1 LRIFHCRARIG
12 ALAIGMIVSGCSTGG
27 AGAGPPNVDCPIDG
41 GPRSLPSEVL
51 DLTNFKL
58 TLPVDKPGKDALEIF
73 QPELSTLSDQYFHVT
88 CARDGVSFIAPSGG
102 AKTKWTHFARSEL
115 REMTDGGGTPAG
127 WSPNRGTHTMWLTEA
142 VFHLPTKRPE
152 VVTMQIHNATDD
164 IIMIYLK
171 RNLLYVQHNGTSLG
185 VLDGNYVLGTKFNAK
200 IVASNGIVQVYYN
213 GELKSVSSHTAEG
226 CFFKAGSYPH
236 SNPTFGEAPDAYSE
250 VVVYD
255 VKIQHE

>member
-1 LRIFHCRARIG
+1 LGSLAVGLTVAGCSSGAG
-12 ALAIGMIVSGCSTGG
+12 TAALADS
-27 AGAGPPNVDCPIDG
+27 VDCPVDG

-58 TLPVDKPGKDALEIF
+58 TLPIQQPGKDAVEIF
-73 QPELSTLSDQYFHVT
+73 QPELSRLSDQYFHVT
-88 CARDGVSFIAPSGG
+88 CARDGVAFVADCGG

-115 REMTDGGGTPAG
+115 REMTDDGGAPAS
-127 WSPNRGTHTMWLTEA
+127 WSVNRGTHTMWLTEA
-142 VFHLPTKRPE
+142 VMHLPTKRPE

-164 IIMIYLK
+164 IVMIYLK
-171 RNLLYVQHNGTSLG
+171 GKLLYVQHNGTSLG
-185 VLDGNYVLGTKFNAK
+185 VLDANYALGTIFKAK
-200 IVASNGIVQVYYN
+200 VVASGGVVQVYYN

-236 SNPTFGEAPDAYSE
+236 SNPDFGEASDAYAE
-250 VVVYD
+250 VIVYD